1 MEEIL
6 KIALPNKGRLS
17 QKIYDLLSSAGLNLE
32 QKDERSLKIN
42 TKDNK
47 FQLIFVRA
55 ADIPNFLDSKVA
67 DIGFTGRDI
76 VVEKEIDL
84 DVVKEFSFGKCD
96 MVVAIPEDSNINS
109 VEDLPDDI
117 RIATSFPNIA
127 KNYFAKLGKNAKVSE
142 IMGAV
147 EITPSLGFCD
157 CIIDI
162 TSSGTTLKTN
172 RLKIIDKI
180 LSSSTVM
187 VARKDL
193 KPEKQIKLRSL
204 IRALDSVLDAKD
216 KKYLMAHITK
226 DKLEDVKKFLPGLSS
241 PTVMPLY
248 NDDKTV
254 VIHVVV
260 DTDMIYDAIDNLKTI
275 GGGGILVLSIDQ
287 MVK

>member
-1 MEEIL
+1 MSEIL

-17 QKIYDLLSSAGLNLE
+17 QKIYDLLNSAGLNLE
-32 QKDERSLKIN
+32 AKDERSLKIN

-84 DVVKEFSFGKCD
+84 DVIKEFSFGKCD
-96 MVVAIPEDSNINS
+96 MVVAIPEEMNIEN
-109 VEDLPDDI
+109 VKDLPNNL
-117 RIATSFPNIA
+117 RVATSFPNIA
-127 KNYFAKLGKNAKVSE
+127 KKYFEKLGKNAKVSE

-157 CIIDI
+157 CVIDI
-162 TSSGTTLKTN
+162 TSTGTTLKSN

-180 LSSSTVM
+180 LSSSTVL
-187 VARKDL
+187 VKRKDL
-193 KPEKQIKLRSL
+193 DEEKIAKLNSL

-216 KKYLMAHITK
+216 KNIY
-226 DKLEDVKKFLPGLSS
+226 SS
-241 PTVMPLY
+241 
-248 NDDKTV
+248 
-254 VIHVVV
+254 
-260 DTDMIYDAIDNLKTI
+260 
-275 GGGGILVLSIDQ
+275 
-287 MVK
+287 